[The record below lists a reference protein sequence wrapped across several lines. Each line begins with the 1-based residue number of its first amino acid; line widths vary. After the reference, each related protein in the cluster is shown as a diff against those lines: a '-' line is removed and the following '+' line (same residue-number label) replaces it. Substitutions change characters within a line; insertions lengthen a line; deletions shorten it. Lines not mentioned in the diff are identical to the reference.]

1 MEVAIEHVVPDEFA
15 AAVERAKVRAER
27 TGELRPG
34 PSTSL
39 ATSVPQDL
47 ADFVDRIL
55 TDGTY
60 AREVARIGQEDPDL
74 ASL

>member
-1 MEVAIEHVVPDEFA
+1 MEHVVPDEFT
-15 AAVERAKVRAER
+15 AAVERARVRAER

-39 ATSVPQDL
+39 VTSIPDEL
-47 ADFVDRIL
+47 AEFVDRIL

-60 AREVARIGQEDPDL
+60 AREVARIGREDPDL
-74 ASL
+74 ASI